1 MARGTPAADDRLV
14 GLRVLGFCDY
24 FTESSSGGA
33 EKVTAEVYSRLQA
46 QGAQI
51 TVLSATPG
59 NAGGAT
65 TVHGIPTRVVP
76 AIDLAKMVNAQV
88 TLAPRLLGTARRLI
102 DELHPQVLH
111 ATSVHFQGSRAAAL
125 LARRR
130 RLPLV
135 TTGHVA
141 AVSRLP
147 LATRTATT
155 VYEHTAGRFIL
166 RASSRVIAVSESVAT
181 HLRQLGAPGDRTV
194 VVHNGVDHNRFC
206 PRPRDLDRPQVVF
219 VGRLIQNKGPAD
231 ALNAFAAAGVP
242 GAQLTFV
249 GHGPMRDRLEAD
261 GARLGLNGAVHFTG
275 HLDDVS
281 AILGAADVLVRP
293 SRTEGQSLAILEAMA
308 AGVCVLASDI
318 PANRELVDDGRSGLL
333 AAVGDTQGLARRLRR
348 LLTDHPFRD
357 RLAAQGRRRAQQHS
371 WEACARDTGLVLAD
385 AAHDG

>member
-1 MARGTPAADDRLV
+1 MARGTPAVDDCFA

-59 NAGGAT
+59 GTGGAT

-76 AIDLAKMVNAQV
+76 AIDLAKLANAQV
-88 TLAPRLLGTARRLI
+88 ALAPRLMGTARRLV
-102 DELHPQVLH
+102 DELRPQVLH

-141 AVSRLP
+141 AVSSLP

-155 VYEHTAGRFIL
+155 LYEHTAGRFIL

-181 HLRQLGAPGDRTV
+181 HLRHLGAPADRTV
-194 VVHNGVDHNRFC
+194 VVHNGVDHDRFR
-206 PRPRDLDRPQVVF
+206 PRPRDIDRPHVVF
-219 VGRLIQNKGPAD
+219 VGRLIENKGPAD
-231 ALNAFAAAGVP
+231 ALNAFASAGIP
-242 GAQLTFV
+242 GARLTFI
-249 GHGPMRDRLEAD
+249 GDGPMRARLEAD

-281 AILGAADVLVRP
+281 AVLGSADVLIRP

-333 AAVGDTQGLARRLRR
+333 ATVGDVESLARRLSG

-357 RLAAQGRRRAQQHS
+357 RLAAEGRQRARQHS
-371 WEACARDTGLVLAD
+371 WEVCARDTGLVLMS
-385 AAHDG
+385 AAASR

>member
-1 MARGTPAADDRLV
+1 MARGTPATDGRFV

-59 NAGGAT
+59 GTGGAT

-76 AIDLAKMVNAQV
+76 AIDLAKIVNAQV

-102 DELHPQVLH
+102 NELRPQVLH

-166 RASSRVIAVSESVAT
+166 GTSSRVIAVSESVAT
-181 HLRQLGAPGDRTV
+181 HLRQLGARADRTV
-194 VVHNGVDHNRFC
+194 VVHNGVDHNRFH
-206 PRPRDLDRPQVVF
+206 PRPRDLDRPHVVF
-219 VGRLIQNKGPAD
+219 VGRLIDNKGPAD
-231 ALNAFAAAGVP
+231 ALNAFAAAAIP

-249 GHGPMRDRLEAD
+249 GDGPMRAGLEAAA
-261 GARLGLNGAVHFTG
+261 ARLGLNEVVHFTG
-275 HLDDVS
+275 HVDDVS
-281 AILGAADVLVRP
+281 TILGSADVLIRP

-308 AGVCVLASDI
+308 SGVCVLASDI

-333 AAVGDTQGLARRLRR
+333 AAVGDIQALARRLNR

-357 RLAAQGRRRAQQHS
+357 RLAAEGRQRARQHS